1 MNDILSP
8 LRRAVK
14 DYDMI
19 KDGDRVCVGVSGGKD
34 SVLLLVALS
43 RLSKFY
49 PKKFEVFGY
58 TVDAGKEP
66 TDFSSV
72 SELCKRENIE
82 YHIEKTD
89 IFEIVFD
96 RKKEENP
103 CSLCSTMRRG
113 ALCNG
118 ARKLGATVL
127 ALGHHND
134 DVLETFMLNLINGGR
149 IRCFQ
154 PVTDYDGGALRVIR
168 PFIYVSEQKIRS
180 CVKRNGLPVVKS
192 ICPVDGHTQRQ
203 EMRNLISSI
212 EKEHKGAK
220 KRIFGALCRSGL
232 DGWKEF

>member
-43 RLSKFY
+43 RLSRFY

-72 SELCKRENIE
+72 DELCKRENIE
-82 YHIEKTD
+82 YHVEKTD

-118 ARKLGATVL
+118 ARKLGANVL

-134 DVLETFMLNLINGGR
+134 DALETFMLNLINGGR
-149 IRCFQ
+149 LGCFQ

-168 PFIYVSEQKIRS
+168 PFIYLSEQKIRA
-180 CVKRNGLPVVKS
+180 CVKKSGFPVVKS
-192 ICPVDGHTQRQ
+192 VCPVDGHTQRQ
-203 EMRNLISSI
+203 EMKSLISSI
-212 EKEHKGAK
+212 EKNHRGAK

>member
-127 ALGHHND
+127 AFGHHND

-149 IRCFQ
+149 LGCFQ
-154 PVTDYDGGALRVIR
+154 PVTDYDGGALRV
-168 PFIYVSEQKIRS
+168 IYVSEQKIRS

-212 EKEHKGAK
+212 EKENKGAK
-220 KRIFGALCRSGL
+220 KRMFGALCRSGL

>member
-19 KDGDRVCVGVSGGKD
+19 MHGFFFFFGVSGGKD

-118 ARKLGATVL
+118 ARKFGATVL

-149 IRCFQ
+149 LGCFQ
-154 PVTDYDGGALRVIR
+154 PVTDYDSGALRVIR

-180 CVKRNGLPVVKS
+180 FVKRNELPVVKS

-220 KRIFGALCRSGL
+220 KRMFGALCRSGL

>member
-1 MNDILSP
+1 M
-8 LRRAVK
+8 
-14 DYDMI
+14 
-19 KDGDRVCVGVSGGKD
+19 
-34 SVLLLVALS
+34 
-43 RLSKFY
+43 
-49 PKKFEVFGY
+49 FGY

-149 IRCFQ
+149 LGCFQ

-220 KRIFGALCRSGL
+220 KRMFGALCRSGL